1 MSSNLKANWPL
12 AGQIQKIAITAT
24 IQNWFSAQ
32 IAHEME
38 VQMPEQDE
46 WVLLKEISEELKI
59 PERTLRYYQ
68 KLGDFPDV
76 YRFGKRHMRVKRS
89 DFESWKAQHLEK

>member
-1 MSSNLKANWPL
+1 LETGVSSNLKANWPL

-38 VQMPEQDE
+38 V
-46 WVLLKEISEELKI
+46 
-59 PERTLRYYQ
+59 
-68 KLGDFPDV
+68 
-76 YRFGKRHMRVKRS
+76 
-89 DFESWKAQHLEK
+89 